1 MVSAVS
7 IAAMMDMI
15 TAMSPGTIMCR
26 LSRLGLYQVRGS
38 RRMAGVRVRPWR
50 TAFRPYRVTMASA

>member
-1 MVSAVS
+1 M
-7 IAAMMDMI
+7 AAMMDMI

-38 RRMAGVRVRPWR
+38 SRSGGVIVRPCR
-50 TAFRPYRVTMASA
+50 TASRPYRATMASA